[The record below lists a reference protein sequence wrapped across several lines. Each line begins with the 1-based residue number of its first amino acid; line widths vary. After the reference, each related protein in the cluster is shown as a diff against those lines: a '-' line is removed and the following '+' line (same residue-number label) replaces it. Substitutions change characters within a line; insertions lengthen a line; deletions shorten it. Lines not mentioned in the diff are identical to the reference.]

1 MFAYNRNNVIWCWYN
16 GENKHLVIHKYNVY
30 RSPNVGLF
38 VRTND
43 QTLLLPFGF
52 AESKTKK
59 LKEYLAVENIIH
71 ASVAG
76 TRLIGPM
83 TVMNNNGILLPSTVS
98 DEEIRILK
106 KTGLNV
112 ERLKSKFT
120 AVGNLISA
128 NDKGAIVSSLFKGEV
143 DQHINDILGVPFQTM
158 SIGGFVQVGSMVVA
172 TNAGAIVHPKA
183 NDAEIHRISEILQ
196 VVAEPATVN
205 GGSPFLS
212 SGIIA
217 NFSSVIVGN
226 LTTGPELIM
235 ISRALKV

>member
-1 MFAYNRNNVIWCWYN
+1 M
-16 GENKHLVIHKYNVY
+16 VIHKYDVY

-38 VRTND
+38 LRTNND
-43 QTLLLPFGF
+43 TLLLPFGF
-52 AESKTKK
+52 AETKAKK
-59 LKEYLAVENIIH
+59 LKEYLDVEKIIH
-71 ASVAG
+71 VSIAG

-98 DEEIRILK
+98 DDEIRILK
-106 KTGLNV
+106 QTGLNV
-112 ERLKSKFT
+112 DRLKSKFT
-120 AVGNLISA
+120 AIGNLISA
-128 NDKGAIVSSLFKGEV
+128 NDKGAIVSNLFRGEAE
-143 DQHINDILGVPFQTM
+143 QNIKDILGVPLQTF
-158 SIGGFVQVGSMVVA
+158 SIGGYVQVGSMIVA
-172 TNAGAIVHPKA
+172 TNAGAIVHPIA
-183 NDAEIHRISEILQ
+183 NDSEISTISEILQ
-196 VVAEPATVN
+196 VEAEPATVN

>member
-1 MFAYNRNNVIWCWYN
+1 M
-16 GENKHLVIHKYNVY
+16 
-30 RSPNVGLF
+30 GLF
-38 VRTND
+38 TRAND
-43 QTLLLPFGF
+43 NTLLLPFGF
-52 AESKTKK
+52 AETKTNK
-59 LKEYLAVENIIH
+59 LKEYLDVEKIIH
-71 ASVAG
+71 VSVAG

-98 DEEIRILK
+98 DEEIQILK
-106 KTGLNV
+106 QTGLNV

-120 AVGNLISA
+120 AIGNLISA
-128 NDKGAIVSSLFKGEV
+128 NDKGAIVSNLFKGEV
-143 DQHINDILGVPFQTM
+143 DQDIKDTLGVPIQPM
-158 SIGGFVQVGSMVVA
+158 SIGGFVQAGSMVVA

-183 NDAEIHRISEILQ
+183 NDAEINRISEILQ
-196 VVAEPATVN
+196 VEAEPATVN

>member
-1 MFAYNRNNVIWCWYN
+1 
-16 GENKHLVIHKYNVY
+16 VIHKYDVY

-38 VRTND
+38 SRTNND
-43 QTLLLPFGF
+43 TLLLPFGF
-52 AESKTKK
+52 AETKAKK
-59 LKEYLAVENIIH
+59 LKEYLDVEKIIH
-71 ASVAG
+71 VSIAG

-83 TVMNNNGILLPSTVS
+83 TVMNNNGILLPYTVS
-98 DEEIRILK
+98 DDEIRILK
-106 KTGLNV
+106 QTGLNV
-112 ERLKSKFT
+112 DRLKSKFT

-128 NDKGAIVSSLFKGEV
+128 NDKGALVSNLFKGEA
-143 DQHINDILGVPFQTM
+143 DQNIKDILGVPLQTF
-158 SIGGFVQVGSMVVA
+158 SIGGYVQVGSMIVA
-172 TNAGAIVHPKA
+172 TNAGAIVHPLA
-183 NDAEIHRISEILQ
+183 NDSEISRISEILQ
-196 VVAEPATVN
+196 VEAEPATVN

>member
-1 MFAYNRNNVIWCWYN
+1 M
-16 GENKHLVIHKYNVY
+16 
-30 RSPNVGLF
+30 GLF
-38 VRTND
+38 TRTND
-43 QTLLLPFGF
+43 NTLLLPFGF
-52 AESKTKK
+52 ADTKTNK
-59 LKEYLAVENIIH
+59 LKEYLDVEKIIH
-71 ASVAG
+71 VSVAG

-98 DEEIRILK
+98 DEEIQILK
-106 KTGLNV
+106 QTGLNV

-120 AVGNLISA
+120 AIGNLISA
-128 NDKGAIVSSLFKGEV
+128 NDKGAIVSNLFKGEV
-143 DQHINDILGVPFQTM
+143 DQDIKDTLGVPIQTM
-158 SIGGFVQVGSMVVA
+158 SIGGFVQAGSMIVA

-183 NDAEIHRISEILQ
+183 NDAEISRISEILQ
-196 VVAEPATVN
+196 VEAEPATVN

>member
-1 MFAYNRNNVIWCWYN
+1 M
-16 GENKHLVIHKYNVY
+16 
-30 RSPNVGLF
+30 GLF
-38 VRTND
+38 TRTND
-43 QTLLLPFGF
+43 NTLLLPFGF
-52 AESKTKK
+52 ADTKTNK
-59 LKEYLAVENIIH
+59 LKEYLDVEKIIH
-71 ASVAG
+71 VSVAG
-76 TRLIGPM
+76 TRLMGPM

-98 DEEIRILK
+98 EEEIQILK
-106 KTGLNV
+106 QTGLNV

-120 AVGNLISA
+120 AIGNLISA
-128 NDKGAIVSSLFKGEV
+128 NDKGAIVSNLFKGEV
-143 DQHINDILGVPFQTM
+143 DQDIKDTLGVPIQTM

-183 NDAEIHRISEILQ
+183 NDAEISRISEILQ
-196 VVAEPATVN
+196 VEAEPATVN

>member
-1 MFAYNRNNVIWCWYN
+1 M
-16 GENKHLVIHKYNVY
+16 
-30 RSPNVGLF
+30 GLF
-38 VRTND
+38 TRTND
-43 QTLLLPFGF
+43 NTLLLPFGF
-52 AESKTKK
+52 ADTKTNK
-59 LKEYLAVENIIH
+59 LKEYLDVEKIIH
-71 ASVAG
+71 VSVAG
-76 TRLIGPM
+76 TRLMGPM

-98 DEEIRILK
+98 DEELQILK
-106 KTGLNV
+106 QTGLNV

-120 AVGNLISA
+120 AIGNLISA
-128 NDKGAIVSSLFKGEV
+128 NDKGAIVSNLFKGEV
-143 DQHINDILGVPFQTM
+143 DQDIKDTLGVPIQTM

-183 NDAEIHRISEILQ
+183 SDAEISRISEILQ
-196 VVAEPATVN
+196 VEAEPATVN

>member
-1 MFAYNRNNVIWCWYN
+1 M
-16 GENKHLVIHKYNVY
+16 IHKYDVY

-38 VRTND
+38 LRTNND
-43 QTLLLPFGF
+43 TLLLPFGF
-52 AESKTKK
+52 AETKAKK
-59 LKEYLAVENIIH
+59 LKEYLDVEKIIH
-71 ASVAG
+71 VSIAG

-98 DEEIRILK
+98 DDEIRILK
-106 KTGLNV
+106 QTGLNV
-112 ERLKSKFT
+112 DRLKSKFT
-120 AVGNLISA
+120 AIGNLISA
-128 NDKGAIVSSLFKGEV
+128 NDKGALVSNLFKGEA
-143 DQHINDILGVPFQTM
+143 DQNIKDILGVPLQTF
-158 SIGGFVQVGSMVVA
+158 SIGGYVQVGSMIVA
-172 TNAGAIVHPKA
+172 TNAGAIVHPIA
-183 NDAEIHRISEILQ
+183 NDSEISTISEILQ
-196 VVAEPATVN
+196 IEAEPATVN

>member
-1 MFAYNRNNVIWCWYN
+1 M
-16 GENKHLVIHKYNVY
+16 
-30 RSPNVGLF
+30 GLF
-38 VRTND
+38 TRAND
-43 QTLLLPFGF
+43 NTLLLPFGF
-52 AESKTKK
+52 ADTKTNK
-59 LKEYLAVENIIH
+59 LKEYLDVEKIIH
-71 ASVAG
+71 VSVAG

-98 DEEIRILK
+98 DEEIQILK
-106 KTGLNV
+106 QTGLNV

-120 AVGNLISA
+120 AIGNLISA
-128 NDKGAIVSSLFKGEV
+128 NDKGAIVSNLFKGEV
-143 DQHINDILGVPFQTM
+143 DQDIKDTLGVPIQPM
-158 SIGGFVQVGSMVVA
+158 SIGGFVQAGSMVVA

-183 NDAEIHRISEILQ
+183 NDAEISRISDILQ
-196 VVAEPATVN
+196 VEAEPATVN

-217 NFSSVIVGN
+217 NFSSVIVGD

>member
-1 MFAYNRNNVIWCWYN
+1 M
-16 GENKHLVIHKYNVY
+16 
-30 RSPNVGLF
+30 GLF
-38 VRTND
+38 TRTND
-43 QTLLLPFGF
+43 NTLLLPFGF
-52 AESKTKK
+52 AETKTYK
-59 LKEYLAVENIIH
+59 LKEYLDVEKIIH
-71 ASVAG
+71 VSVAG
-76 TRLIGPM
+76 TRLMGPM

-98 DEEIRILK
+98 DEEIQILK
-106 KTGLNV
+106 QTGLNV

-120 AVGNLISA
+120 AIGNLISA
-128 NDKGAIVSSLFKGEV
+128 NDKGAIVSNLFKGEV
-143 DQHINDILGVPFQTM
+143 NQDIKDTLGVPIQTM

-183 NDAEIHRISEILQ
+183 NDAEISKISEILQ
-196 VVAEPATVN
+196 VEAEPATVN

-217 NFSSVIVGN
+217 NLRSVIVGN

>member
-1 MFAYNRNNVIWCWYN
+1 M
-16 GENKHLVIHKYNVY
+16 VIHKYDVY

-38 VRTND
+38 SRTNND
-43 QTLLLPFGF
+43 TLLLPFGF
-52 AESKTKK
+52 AETKAKK
-59 LKEYLAVENIIH
+59 LKEYLDVEKIIH
-71 ASVAG
+71 VSIAG

-83 TVMNNNGILLPSTVS
+83 TVMNNNGILLPYTVS
-98 DEEIRILK
+98 DDEIRILK
-106 KTGLNV
+106 QTGLNV
-112 ERLKSKFT
+112 DRLKSKFT

-128 NDKGAIVSSLFKGEV
+128 NDKGALVSNLFKGEA
-143 DQHINDILGVPFQTM
+143 DQNIKDILGVPLQTF
-158 SIGGFVQVGSMVVA
+158 SIGGYVQVGSMIVA
-172 TNAGAIVHPKA
+172 TNAGAIVHPIA
-183 NDAEIHRISEILQ
+183 NDSEISRISEILQ
-196 VVAEPATVN
+196 VEAEPATVN

>member
-1 MFAYNRNNVIWCWYN
+1 M
-16 GENKHLVIHKYNVY
+16 
-30 RSPNVGLF
+30 GLF
-38 VRTND
+38 TRTND
-43 QTLLLPFGF
+43 NTLLLPFGF
-52 AESKTKK
+52 ADTKTNK
-59 LKEYLAVENIIH
+59 LKEYLDVEKILH
-71 ASVAG
+71 VSVAG

-98 DEEIRILK
+98 DEEIQILK
-106 KTGLNV
+106 QTGLNV

-120 AVGNLISA
+120 AIGNLISA
-128 NDKGAIVSSLFKGEV
+128 NDKGAVVSNLFKGEV
-143 DQHINDILGVPFQTM
+143 DQDIKDTLGVPIQTM
-158 SIGGFVQVGSMVVA
+158 SIGGFVQAGSMVVA

-183 NDAEIHRISEILQ
+183 NDTEINRISEILQ
-196 VVAEPATVN
+196 VEAEPATVN